1 MPASSPASDSAL
13 LAALIHTCYALAAA
27 SVVVWLGC
35 FHVRVRRLKRAAR
48 AAVAEEKLTGL
59 VLDELAGY
67 PVPADTYGKLPRWQ
81 QRILLQ
87 VLQNLVE
94 QTKGRDQG
102 KLIAL
107 MQRVG
112 FLRTALE
119 TLASPRRGERQ
130 SACTVLGYFD
140 EPAAISALRSALQ
153 DPDLAV
159 RLTAARALLQKD
171 KVASLRALLAALN
184 FSPDDPP
191 LILAEIFTRLP
202 ASLRPESIALLAED
216 IPAEWKRM
224 LVIALGRNQA
234 GEAFEAIAGLR
245 RAELPRLR
253 AAVWVALHEL
263 GDPRVGEFVSDGLR
277 DASASVR
284 QAACACAGTLGGPE
298 VLPRLAE
305 LLDDADWWVRFAAA
319 NALYDAGAGG
329 RQLLESHCAGAAEND
344 VGLQVLREREMEAE
358 YER

>member
-13 LAALIHTCYALAAA
+13 LAALIQGCYALAAA

-35 FHVRVRRLKRAAR
+35 FQVRLRRLKRAAR
-48 AAVAEEKLTGL
+48 AAIAEEKLTGL

-67 PVPADTYGKLPRWQ
+67 PVPADTYGRLPRWQ
-81 QRILLQ
+81 QRILLR

-119 TLASPRRGERQ
+119 SLTSPSPNERQ
-130 SACTVLGYFD
+130 TACTVLGYFD
-140 EPAAISALRSALQ
+140 ERAAISALRSALQ

-171 KVASLRALLAALN
+171 KIASLRALLAALN

-202 ASLRPESIALLAED
+202 ASLRPEAAALLTED

-224 LVIALGRNQA
+224 LVIALGRNQV
-234 GEAFEAIAGLR
+234 GGAFDAIAGLR
-245 RAELPRLR
+245 GAGLPRLR
-253 AAVWVALHEL
+253 AAVWVALREL
-263 GDPRVGEFVSDGLR
+263 GDPRAGELVADGLR
-277 DASASVR
+277 DPDASVR
-284 QAACACAGTLGGPE
+284 QAACDCAGALGGPE
-298 VLPRLAE
+298 VLPPLAG

-319 NALYDAGAGG
+319 SALYETGAEGRRLLEQHSAGADD
-329 RQLLESHCAGAAEND
+329 HD
-344 VGLQVLREREMEAE
+344 VGLQVWREREAEAE

>member
-13 LAALIHTCYALAAA
+13 LAALIQACYALAAV
-27 SVVVWLGC
+27 SVAVWLGC
-35 FHVRVRRLKRAAR
+35 FQVRLRRLKRAAR
-48 AAVAEEKLTGL
+48 ATVAEEKLTGL

-67 PVPADTYGKLPRWQ
+67 PVPADAYARLPRWQ
-81 QRILLQ
+81 RRILLG

-102 KLIAL
+102 KLISL

-119 TLASPRRGERQ
+119 TLDSSSRNERQ
-130 SACTVLGYFD
+130 TACTVLGYFD
-140 EPAAISALRSALQ
+140 EPAAITALRSALQ

-171 KVASLRALLAALN
+171 KVASLRALLAALK

-202 ASLRPESIALLAED
+202 ASLRPESVALLAED

-224 LVIALGRNQA
+224 LVIALGRNQVN
-234 GEAFEAIAGLR
+234 EAYAAIAGLR
-245 RAELPRLR
+245 RAALPRLR

-263 GDPRVGEFVSDGLR
+263 GDPRAGELVADGLH
-277 DASASVR
+277 DPDASVR
-284 QAACACAGTLGGPE
+284 QAACVCAGALGGPE
-298 VLPRLAE
+298 VLPHLAG
-305 LLDDADWWVRFAAA
+305 LLGDADWWVRFAAA
-319 NALYDAGAGG
+319 GALCDSGAEGRRLLERHSAGADD
-329 RQLLESHCAGAAEND
+329 ND